1 MSNSPQKLS
10 RGALIGLVVGSMIGA
25 GIFSLPARFGQ
36 ATGVLGALIA
46 WTIAGVGMLML
57 AFVFQRLAQRK
68 PEIDAGIFAYAK
80 DGFGPYLGF
89 IAAFGFWAGTCV
101 GNVSYW
107 ITISNTLAVFGGV
120 PTEET
125 GFVLKF
131 LSGFTGPTGEVSL
144 QALIVS
150 SVAVWLFHMLI
161 LRGVKEA
168 SGLNKIVTIAKILPI
183 FIFILVLIRFFQL
196 DLFTGNFWGAG
207 DNSFSSIM
215 SQVNRTMLITVFVFV
230 GIEGASVYSRY
241 AKNRQDVGVATVLGF
256 IGVLCIMMLVTLL
269 SYGVVAQ
276 EQLANMPNPSMM
288 SLLTELVGTWGGIL
302 IGIGLIVSVLGA
314 YLSWSLLA
322 AEVLWSAAKYHIVP
336 KRLAIESDK
345 KVPAAALWLTNLTI
359 QGFLILTYFS
369 NDAFVVTQNLTSSL
383 SLIPYFLVAAY
394 AAKLVLINDSSYA
407 TEPLGKRSDLI
418 IASIATLYSFA
429 MLLTAGIEKLLL
441 TVLIFL
447 PGSIMYILAKR
458 EQKQKWFTRSES
470 IVFGVIVL
478 ASVVT
483 VYGIAAGKSTI
494 FNVSAPIS
502 SDIED
507 IDNCFGKVTV
517 LFEDGHYECQA
528 TDVPL
533 IENDINTSIS
543 VEKP

>member
-1 MSNSPQKLS
+1 MSSSSQKLS
-10 RGALIGLVVGSMIGA
+10 LGALIGLVVGSMIGA

-36 ATGVLGALIA
+36 ATGVLGAIIA
-46 WTIAGVGMLML
+46 WSIAGVGMLML

-107 ITISNTLAVFGGV
+107 ITISNTLAVFGGNV
-120 PTEET
+120 TENSNI
-125 GFVLKF
+125 VLRF
-131 LSGFTGPTGEVSL
+131 FSGFTKENGDVSL
-144 QALIVS
+144 QALLVS
-150 SVAVWLFHMLI
+150 SVAVWLFHSLI

-183 FIFILVLIRFFQL
+183 FIFIIVLVRFFQL
-196 DLFTGNFWGAG
+196 DLFTANFWGGG

-230 GIEGASVYSRY
+230 GIEGASVYSRF
-241 AKNRQDVGVATVLGF
+241 AKKREDVGVATVLGF

-269 SYGVVAQ
+269 SYGVVSQ
-276 EQLANMPNPSMM
+276 EKLGSMPNPSMM
-288 SLLTELVGTWGGIL
+288 SLLTELVGAWGGIL
-302 IGIGLIVSVLGA
+302 IGVGLIVSVLGA

-336 KRLAIESDK
+336 KRLAYESENN
-345 KVPAAALWLTNLTI
+345 VPTSALWLTNITI
-359 QGFLILTYFS
+359 QSFLILTYFS

-394 AAKLVLINDSSYA
+394 AAKLVLKNDISYQRDA
-407 TEPLGKRSDLI
+407 SGKRSDLI
-418 IASIATLYSFA
+418 IASVATLYSFA
-429 MLLTAGIEKLLL
+429 MLLTAGVEKLLL

-447 PGSIMYILAKR
+447 PGSILYILAKR
-458 EQKQKWFTRSES
+458 EQKQAWFTKAET
-470 IVFGVIVL
+470 VIFAVVVL
-478 ASVVT
+478 ASALT
-483 VYGIAAGKSTI
+483 VYMIVAGKSTI
-494 FNVSAPIS
+494 FNVPTNVKDVDACYGQTLVMQNDDSYICKP
-502 SDIED
+502 SD
-507 IDNCFGKVTV
+507 
-517 LFEDGHYECQA
+517 L
-528 TDVPL
+528 PL
-533 IENDINTSIS
+533 IDKEES
-543 VEKP
+543 VVKP